1 MTVHKNCVRLVNDSC
16 TAEGAIQISGD
27 VWSTMVET
35 MVKTMVND
43 VDVWSTTVAQ
53 RRSQV
58 IIANKQTTN
67 KQINKQTK
75 TNKQKQI
82 NNDTSEGAFQISGDR

>member
-35 MVKTMVND
+35 MVND
-43 VDVWSTTVAQ
+43 VDVWSTTVAPW
-53 RRSQV
+53 RSQV